1 LYREKVN
8 NLYISTNTLTIK
20 VIISRRLKI
29 EWKLTRRLMWR
40 KKTDIHINYLPI
52 NLNSYRTENAETLG

>member
-1 LYREKVN
+1 LLRPGYGGECPNVGIGKLYREKVN

-29 EWKLTRRLMWR
+29 E
-40 KKTDIHINYLPI
+40 
-52 NLNSYRTENAETLG
+52 